1 MKKRLIGVI
10 NVKNGLA
17 VQSFGYKK
25 YLPIGNPK
33 ILVKNLDRWGADEIL
48 INAIDRSLLKL
59 GPDYELIKQINSLKI
74 STPIIYGGGIENL
87 EDAKKVIA
95 SGADRILIE
104 TLINRNLNEFI
115 KISNVIGSQ
124 SIIIS
129 LPIKSDEK
137 KNVLFFDSISK
148 KVVKMSKNMM
158 EVINNKLV
166 SEILLIDYINEG
178 YLDQFNLNILNLA
191 KKFKVPVIC
200 FGGISKKNLINKIV
214 KNNNVNAVAIGNS
227 LNYKEISIQNLKKNL
242 FPSGFRKPVF
252 IDKI

>member
-115 KISNVIGSQ
+115 KISNIIGSQ

-137 KNVLFFDSISK
+137 KNVLFFD
-148 KVVKMSKNMM
+148 
-158 EVINNKLV
+158 
-166 SEILLIDYINEG
+166 
-178 YLDQFNLNILNLA
+178 
-191 KKFKVPVIC
+191 
-200 FGGISKKNLINKIV
+200 
-214 KNNNVNAVAIGNS
+214 
-227 LNYKEISIQNLKKNL
+227 
-242 FPSGFRKPVF
+242 
-252 IDKI
+252 